1 MPFQSEKQRRYL
13 WANEP
18 EIARD
23 WTDTY
28 GSRIKK
34 DDGGIMN
41 VPRRRY
47 FSGAYGQGAGD
58 RGGDPR
64 ASAAENVAAGRVGG
78 SHHPGADT
86 YVAPKVKIEHE
97 PDRPEQTIKAQKKS
111 S

>member
-34 DDGGIMN
+34 KNGGIM
-41 VPRRRY
+41 RTG
-47 FSGAYGQGAGD
+47 FFTAGH
-58 RGGDPR
+58 
-64 ASAAENVAAGRVGG
+64 AAGENI
-78 SHHPGADT
+78 SP
-86 YVAPKVKIEHE
+86 
-97 PDRPEQTIKAQKKS
+97 
-111 S
+111 